1 MARTNIDIDD
11 GLVHRVM
18 VRYHLKTKREAVEYA
33 LRHLAGQPL
42 STSAALALG
51 GSMPN
56 FAAPADDMGDTTTD
70 SHDDDT
76 AC

>member
-42 STSAALALG
+42 STSEALALG
-51 GSMPN
+51 GSMPD
-56 FAAPADDMGDTTTD
+56 FAAPVDDMSD